1 MFFEEIKQIVSTFRE
16 AVNLFLSRIFNKGV
30 PIAEDMTT
38 LILIGFAIFIILLC
52 LFVWYRQH
60 SRSSEK

>member
-16 AVNLFLSRIFNKGV
+16 AVNQFLSRIFNKGV

-38 LILIGFAIFIILLC
+38 LIF
-52 LFVWYRQH
+52 RE
-60 SRSSEK
+60 EKREAPGAVGKRTCQNT

>member
-38 LILIGFAIFIILLC
+38 LILIGFANFYHS
-52 LFVWYRQH
+52 FV
-60 SRSSEK
+60 SFCMVSAA